1 MNDEVQYYIDSF
13 HTQEKLRIEDTHF
26 YKIALTLTGNRD
38 KYELA
43 LVEANH
49 PFACGWY
56 GPREQDHLY
65 FGWLASGWKYMKE
78 LIQHA

>member
-38 KYELA
+38 KYEQEAFDLIKKNGLLNA
-43 LVEANH
+43 LKLSRKKNA
-49 PFACGWY
+49 
-56 GPREQDHLY
+56 
-65 FGWLASGWKYMKE
+65 
-78 LIQHA
+78 